1 MSGGKFH
8 VALHTGPT
16 QINQKRVY
24 KMAFRLPN
32 GSTFDF
38 AATYGTPVTVTA
50 ISNANPAVASA
61 VGHGFVAGDIIHLTS
76 GWVNLTGRAFKIGT
90 STTDTFTLTGI
101 NTTNVQRYPA
111 GTSAGSAKEVATWVN
126 IPQITE
132 VASSGGEQQFYQFGF
147 LEEDQDRQ
155 IPTTKSPST
164 LTLTVADD
172 PDQPFVPV
180 VEEADELKEERVQR
194 LNLVNGDI
202 VLYNSIATITNT
214 PTLTRNQLM
223 VRTITLAQQGRVTR
237 YKAAA

>member
-1 MSGGKFH
+1 
-8 VALHTGPT
+8 
-16 QINQKRVY
+16 
-24 KMAFRLPN
+24 MAFRLPN

-38 AATYGTPVTVTA
+38 AESYSDDVTITA

-61 VGHGFVAGDIIHLTS
+61 TAHGFVEGDIVVVTS
-76 GWVNLTGRAFKIGT
+76 GWVKLTGRAFKVGTVTADTFQLLGVNTT
-90 STTDTFTLTGI
+90 ST
-101 NTTNVQRYPA
+101 QSYPA
-111 GTSAGSAKEVATWVN
+111 GVSAGSAKSVDTWVN

-147 LEEDQDRQ
+147 LEEDEDRQ

-172 PDQPFVPV
+172 PSQPYVPV
-180 VEEADELKEERVQR
+180 VESADELKEERIQR

-202 VLYNSIATITNT
+202 ILYNSIASITNT
-214 PTLTRNQLM
+214 PSLTRNQIM

-237 YKAAA
+237 YKATA

>member
-1 MSGGKFH
+1 
-8 VALHTGPT
+8 
-16 QINQKRVY
+16 
-24 KMAFRLPN
+24 MAFRLPN

-38 AATYGTPVTVTA
+38 AATYSEPVVAT
-50 ISNANPAVASA
+50 ISNANPAVVSA
-61 VGHGFVAGDIIHLTS
+61 TNDYAKGDIVVLTS
-76 GWVNLTGRAFKIGT
+76 GWLKLSGRAFRVLSAT
-90 STTDTFTLTGI
+90 ADSVTLENVNTTDTT
-101 NTTNVQRYPA
+101 RYPL
-111 GTSAGSAKEVATWVN
+111 GTSAGTIRKVETWVN

-147 LEEDQDRQ
+147 LEEDEDRQ

-180 VEEADELKEERVQR
+180 VQEADELKEERVQR

-202 VLYNSIATITNT
+202 ILYNSIATMSNT

-223 VRTITLAQQGRVTR
+223 VNTITLAQQGRITR
-237 YKAAA
+237 YKKAA

>member
-1 MSGGKFH
+1 
-8 VALHTGPT
+8 
-16 QINQKRVY
+16 
-24 KMAFRLPN
+24 MAFRLPN

-38 AATYGTPVTVTA
+38 AETYSSDVTVTA

-61 VGHGFVAGDIIHLTS
+61 VGHTFVEGDIVTVTS
-76 GWVNLTGRAFKIGT
+76 GWVKLTGRGFRVGEVTA
-90 STTDTFTLTGI
+90 DTFEILGVNTL
-101 NTTNVQRYPA
+101 NTQSYPA
-111 GTSAGSAKEVATWVN
+111 GVSAGTAKSVTKWVN

-147 LEEDQDRQ
+147 LEEDEDRQ

-172 PDQPFVPV
+172 PSQPYVPV
-180 VEEADELKEERVQR
+180 VELADELKEERLQR

-202 VLYNSIATITNT
+202 ILYNSIASITNT
-214 PTLTRNQLM
+214 PSLTRNQIM

-237 YKAAA
+237 YKAA

>member
-1 MSGGKFH
+1 
-8 VALHTGPT
+8 
-16 QINQKRVY
+16 
-24 KMAFRLPN
+24 MAFRLPN

-38 AATYGTPVTVTA
+38 AKTYSADVTITS
-50 ISNANPAVASA
+50 ISNAATAVVSA
-61 VGHGFVAGDIIHLTS
+61 AGHSFVEGDIVVVTT
-76 GWVNLTGRAFKIGT
+76 GWVKATGRAFRVGETTVGTFELEGLNTT
-90 STTDTFTLTGI
+90 STT
-101 NTTNVQRYPA
+101 RYPA
-111 GTSAGSAKEVATWVN
+111 GSSAGSAKKVSEWVN

-147 LEEDQDRQ
+147 LEEDEDRQ

-172 PDQPFVPV
+172 PSQPYVDV
-180 VEEADELKEERVQR
+180 VEQADELKEERIQR

-202 VLYNSIATITNT
+202 VLYNSIASITNT

-237 YKAAA
+237 YKAPTV

>member
-1 MSGGKFH
+1 
-8 VALHTGPT
+8 
-16 QINQKRVY
+16 
-24 KMAFRLPN
+24 MAFRLPN

-38 AATYGTPVTVTA
+38 AETYSADVTITS

-61 VGHGFVAGDIIHLTS
+61 TGHGFLEGDIVVVTS
-76 GWVNLTGRAFKIGT
+76 GWVKLTGRAFKVGAV
-90 STTDTFTLTGI
+90 TTDTFEILGVNTLST
-101 NTTNVQRYPA
+101 QSYPSGVSA
-111 GTSAGSAKEVATWVN
+111 GTAKSVTKWVN

-147 LEEDQDRQ
+147 LEEDEDRQ

-172 PDQPFVPV
+172 PSQPYVPV
-180 VEEADELKEERVQR
+180 VEMADELKEERIQR

-202 VLYNSIATITNT
+202 ILYNSIASITNT
-214 PTLTRNQLM
+214 PSLTRNQIM

-237 YKAAA
+237 YKAA